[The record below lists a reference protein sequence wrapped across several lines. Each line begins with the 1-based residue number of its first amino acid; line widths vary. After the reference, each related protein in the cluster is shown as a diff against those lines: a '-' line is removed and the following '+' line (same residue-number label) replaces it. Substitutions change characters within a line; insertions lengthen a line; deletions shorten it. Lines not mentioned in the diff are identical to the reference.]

1 MSEQERPYNP
11 DFGDD
16 RRDIIRRDSD
26 SNTLVVYRIDRLEKI
41 VEKLV
46 ENQNMLVRSE
56 LSILENARAITAMND
71 RLTYQGKAMD
81 EFAKDMENTKV
92 TVKAHSWLIG
102 VVSVAFV
109 VMLVNKFGALL

>member
-16 RRDIIRRDSD
+16 RREIIRRDTD
-26 SNTLVVYRIDRLEKI
+26 NNILIVYRIDRLEKI

-46 ENQNMLVRSE
+46 ENQNILVRSE
-56 LSILENARAITAMND
+56 LSILENARAIAAIDD
-71 RLTYQGKAMD
+71 RVSYQGKSMD
-81 EFAKDMENTKV
+81 EFAKDIENTKV

-102 VVSVAFV
+102 VVAVAFV
-109 VMLVNKFGALL
+109 VMLVNKFGTLL